1 MSEKRKQSR
10 LSNLFLGFAL
20 GMYLG
25 PKLVK
30 KLKQTELNENELIK
44 LFTLNMRDATLD
56 VIESL
61 RNYLDS
67 LGIEPSKDIF
77 EDIDRLI
84 NKNNK
89 PKNDE
94 D

>member
-1 MSEKRKQSR
+1 MSEDKKQSK
-10 LSNLFLGFAL
+10 LSNLFLRFAL

-25 PKLVK
+25 PKLVR
-30 KLKQTELNENELIK
+30 KLKQTELTENEKIK
-44 LFTLNMRDATLD
+44 LFALNMRDATLD

-61 RNYLDS
+61 RNYLDN

-77 EDIDRLI
+77 DDIDRLI
-84 NKNNK
+84 NKKNK
-89 PKNDE
+89 QNEE

>member
-1 MSEKRKQSR
+1 MSDHKKQSK

-25 PKLVK
+25 PKLVR
-30 KLKQTELNENELIK
+30 KLKQTELTENEKIK
-44 LFTLNMRDATLD
+44 LFALNMRDATLD
-56 VIESL
+56 VVESL
-61 RNYLDS
+61 RNYLDN

-77 EDIDRLI
+77 DDIDRLI
-84 NKNNK
+84 KKNNK
-89 PKNDE
+89 KSEE